1 MMTVGIKYISYANSS
16 GYGLAAVAYLRG
28 LHNAGVP
35 VWWQPSFLGSP
46 ADTTWRPEHG
56 LPQLPLARA
65 AAGGDSALA
74 DLPAL
79 AHGLTRKIPYDTVIM
94 HTVPEHWPRLAEPGK
109 RNIGYTV
116 WETDALPR
124 HWPPLLA
131 TADKVLVPCAMN
143 VSIFSQGGVAN
154 VSAVPHIR
162 RHAWNTVTADEK
174 MSLRRTLGI
183 PDDHFVFY
191 TIGVWDPR
199 KAIVDL
205 VALFARQFSGS
216 DKVTLLIKTSATP
229 SSFAID
235 AQPGAS
241 IPALVR
247 AIVDA
252 AQAATNRSAASIAL
266 LAADDISGRTIDV
279 LHSVGDCYISLT
291 HGEGWGLGA
300 YEAATLGKPIII
312 TGWGGQLDYLGAD
325 YPGLIDYSMQ
335 PVSGW
340 RPDAS
345 YQATQRWAIA
355 DGQRAG
361 QLMRRMVA
369 RYMDQ
374 LDAATLTRERI
385 INRFAEPIVTRQ
397 LLAAI
402 HG

>member
-1 MMTVGIKYISYANSS
+1 MRALYRRTAENLGVDCRGGLLQSRTASGDGMMTVGIKYISYANSS

-154 VSAVPHIR
+154 VQRGAAHPASRVEYGDGRRKDELAPHA
-162 RHAWNTVTADEK
+162 RH
-174 MSLRRTLGI
+174 
-183 PDDHFVFY
+183 
-191 TIGVWDPR
+191 
-199 KAIVDL
+199 
-205 VALFARQFSGS
+205 
-216 DKVTLLIKTSATP
+216 
-229 SSFAID
+229 
-235 AQPGAS
+235 PG
-241 IPALVR
+241 
-247 AIVDA
+247 
-252 AQAATNRSAASIAL
+252 
-266 LAADDISGRTIDV
+266 
-279 LHSVGDCYISLT
+279 
-291 HGEGWGLGA
+291 
-300 YEAATLGKPIII
+300 
-312 TGWGGQLDYLGAD
+312 
-325 YPGLIDYSMQ
+325 
-335 PVSGW
+335 
-340 RPDAS
+340 
-345 YQATQRWAIA
+345 
-355 DGQRAG
+355 
-361 QLMRRMVA
+361 
-369 RYMDQ
+369 
-374 LDAATLTRERI
+374 
-385 INRFAEPIVTRQ
+385 
-397 LLAAI
+397 
-402 HG
+402 